1 MDLNVSRISSFDNEA
16 RLPRSV
22 VKGIGSRNGLHKRT
36 LGNLDVQELAIFLV
50 QAGNCY
56 PLHEFRCIN
65 SRIKSSQTAR
75 LRSFPGFG
83 GVESCYGLPR
93 MGGLSTMLRSEIRW
107 ETNVAHSY
115 HRDNWLVAAK
125 RS

>member
-1 MDLNVSRISSFDNEA
+1 MDLNVPGISSFDNEA

-22 VKGIGSRNGLHKRT
+22 VKGIRPRIGLHMRI
-36 LGNLDVQELAIFLV
+36 LGNLDIQKLAVFLV

-75 LRSFPGFG
+75 
-83 GVESCYGLPR
+83 
-93 MGGLSTMLRSEIRW
+93 
-107 ETNVAHSY
+107 
-115 HRDNWLVAAK
+115 
-125 RS
+125 

>member
-75 LRSFPGFG
+75 
-83 GVESCYGLPR
+83 
-93 MGGLSTMLRSEIRW
+93 
-107 ETNVAHSY
+107 
-115 HRDNWLVAAK
+115 
-125 RS
+125 